1 VKQSFGEFL
10 LDALFP
16 VFAVLGVAVFAIA
29 TALHSTHVSDFAQDY
44 LAAYA
49 LRHGVPIYGPAL
61 EQLSQPVM
69 GFHQYNVH
77 PPTNAVLFIPFSYLS
92 YRAAFIAWNVLG
104 LVAFAVLLKAI
115 VEEADLPRPLAR
127 TCAAAAVLWH
137 PFLADVYIGQVSIYT
152 ALGLV
157 VSWRCLRRGRDLRAG
172 AVLGAVSLV
181 KLFPLLFVVFLLA
194 LRRWRA
200 ALALATTAAAGIAAV
215 ALITGI
221 QPFVEY
227 VRSVASDDVQV
238 WAAYP
243 INYSITGLAAV
254 LSNLGPHRWDMPVV
268 LDVSWRTAS
277 LVASL
282 VGAALVGTTALL
294 AARAWRSVRG
304 AEQCY
309 AAGATA
315 MLLASPFVW
324 SHMFLVLLWPGATL
338 LRDRGLLGPTVR
350 WIVAGAYLL
359 LSLPDV
365 NLAHAIVDR
374 YAPRPVPVVAVLFLK
389 LPTIGLLTLWAV
401 FCSRARSCTVA
412 QPNST

>member
-1 VKQSFGEFL
+1 MPDLADRERHLIVRTRPDDLPGHRHTVDADEVGE
-10 LDALFP
+10 
-16 VFAVLGVAVFAIA
+16 VV
-29 TALHSTHVSDFAQDY
+29 
-44 LAAYA
+44 A
-49 LRHGVPIYGPAL
+49 LRH
-61 EQLSQPVM
+61 
-69 GFHQYNVH
+69 
-77 PPTNAVLFIPFSYLS
+77 
-92 YRAAFIAWNVLG
+92 RAERRLD
-104 LVAFAVLLKAI
+104 LVASTDQQAARLAEVQTMDAARARASRDDDRLA
-115 VEEADLPRPLAR
+115 ADP
-127 TCAAAAVLWH
+127 
-137 PFLADVYIGQVSIYT
+137 I
-152 ALGLV
+152 
-157 VSWRCLRRGRDLRAG
+157 
-172 AVLGAVSLV
+172 
-181 KLFPLLFVVFLLA
+181 
-194 LRRWRA
+194 
-200 ALALATTAAAGIAAV
+200 
-215 ALITGI
+215 
-221 QPFVEY
+221 
-227 VRSVASDDVQV
+227 ASDDVQV

-374 YAPRPVPVVAVLFLK
+374 YAPRPVPVVAVLFFK